1 MASKKAKTVFV
12 CQECGFESPKWMG
25 QCSVCGAWNSFVEE
39 KVQDAPEGDARRRT
53 GNLQEGR
60 KSRPVS
66 IDKVASGQKSRLDT
80 GIDELNRVLGG
91 GLVQGSLT
99 LISGEPGIG
108 KSTIIIQAASAIA
121 QKYGRVL
128 YVSGEESEE
137 QIKMR
142 ADRVCKGDLSN
153 LFLLAQ
159 TNMDEI
165 LEAVQELQPVFLIID
180 SIQTMYT
187 ADLESAPGSV
197 SQVRACGSLLM
208 NIGKGMDIPVFIVA
222 HVTKSGELAGPRIVE
237 HMVDTVL
244 SFNGER
250 SQDLRILRAV
260 KNRFGTTSELGAF
273 EMDTNGL
280 LPVKNLSES
289 FLEGFSGNS
298 EGSVATAVYEGTR
311 PLLLEVQALT
321 STTTVGFPRRTAI
334 GIDNQRLGM
343 IIAVLE
349 RKAGLTLINRDVY
362 VNVVGGFK
370 PEGTG
375 TDLAAALAIWS
386 DEKNVKIPSDMLA
399 IGEIGLTGDLRPV
412 QQADKLVKEA
422 ARMGFKTVI
431 LPKRSL
437 ERITNKPEG
446 TKLIGVRT
454 LLEAITAASQIS
466 QKRQVE

>member
-39 KVQDAPEGDARRRT
+39 RVSESLEGDSRRRT
-53 GNLQEGR
+53 SSAQEGR

-66 IDKVASGQKSRLDT
+66 IDKVASGLKTRLDT
-80 GIDELNRVLGG
+80 GIPELNRVLGG

-121 QKYGRVL
+121 QKYGKVL

-142 ADRVCKGDLSN
+142 ADRVCAGDLSN
-153 LFLLAQ
+153 LYLLAQ

-197 SQVRACGSLLM
+197 SQVRSCGSLLM

-244 SFNGER
+244 SFTGER

-273 EMDTNGL
+273 EMGTNGL
-280 LPVKNLSES
+280 IPVKNLSES

-321 STTTVGFPRRTAI
+321 ATTNVGFPRRTAI

-343 IIAVLE
+343 ITAVLE
-349 RKAGLTLINRDVY
+349 RKAGLTLINRDIY
-362 VNVVGGFK
+362 VNVVGGFR
-370 PEGTG
+370 PEGTS

-386 DEKNVKIPSDMLA
+386 DEKNIRIPADLLA

-412 QQADKLVKEA
+412 QQAEKLVKEA
-422 ARMGFKTVI
+422 ARLGFKTVV

-437 ERITNKPEG
+437 EKMLSKPEG
-446 TKLIGVRT
+446 IKLVGVRT
-454 LLEAITAASQIS
+454 LLEAVTAASQIV
-466 QKRQVE
+466 QKKPL